1 MRRIFRIW
9 RVRRLPRRQNKK
21 GNSGLK
27 KENRSKLNR
36 NAGFSLVELLIAV
49 TILAII
55 VIPLMHLFLTSTRL
69 NVKSRQTL
77 RATTVAQDIMEGL
90 KAYDV
95 DELQQQFNQPL
106 DGFYVVDDKL
116 IKGSVQEESEREKDG
131 SGNAIEGLYYF
142 SMTDVTMQGSR
153 YDALIKVDARGYT
166 DGTADDSVTDY
177 PDLTG
182 RDPMDPAFFEVH
194 NQGHN
199 NKDMAKIGSVV
210 KGKDGMYVQKKSEDA
225 AILDAIWSAFQ
236 DEFEAKGVGRTDLD
250 FSTKGFTVSGL
261 TARRRTQID
270 IADSGSVDEEGLP
283 ILTACATV
291 RMYCGYNGK
300 DGYVEHV
307 IKIKNALPTDNPTF
321 TSGKFYVF
329 YYPQYGMTQDEIII
343 NNTSAV
349 PLKQLIVSKQAD
361 AELTDSQ
368 LFQAEEHYTAYL
380 NLKGWDKNSLVIR
393 TNLGRSL
400 VNDTF
405 LGAES
410 STKSED
416 DRVEIGDYVG
426 SMKEINAD
434 GEEETVYDFNRVP
447 LGSLKAYTLE
457 GKRMGSSPVE
467 VPEDQTDVIYDVHV
481 AVYKKGAAANGFPL
495 EERVML
501 LSGSKND

>member
-1 MRRIFRIW
+1 M
-9 RVRRLPRRQNKK
+9 
-21 GNSGLK
+21 K
-27 KENRSKLNR
+27 KENQRKLNR

-95 DELQQQFNQPL
+95 DELQQQFNHPL

-116 IKGSVQEESEREKDG
+116 IKGSVQEEGEREKDG
-131 SGNAIEGLYYF
+131 SGNVIEGLYYF
-142 SMTDVTMQGSR
+142 SMKDVTMQGSR

-166 DGTADDSVTDY
+166 DGTADPSKDHRETSE
-177 PDLTG
+177 L
-182 RDPMDPAFFEVH
+182 DPMDPTFFEVH

-225 AILDAIWSAFQ
+225 AVLDAVWMAFQ
-236 DEFEAKGVGRTDLD
+236 DELEADGLARTDLD
-250 FSTKGFTVSGL
+250 FDVRGSGFTIAGL
-261 TARRRTQID
+261 GASRKTQID
-270 IADSGSVDEEGLP
+270 IADSGSVDETGTP
-283 ILTACATV
+283 VLTASVTV
-291 RMYCGYNGK
+291 RMECEYNGT
-300 DGYVEHV
+300 GHI
-307 IKIKNALPTDNPTF
+307 IKIKDALPTDNPTF
-321 TSGKFYVF
+321 TSGNFYVF
-329 YYPQYGMTQDEIII
+329 YYPQYGMADDEIVI
-343 NNTSAV
+343 NNTSTI
-349 PLKQLIVSKQAD
+349 PLRQVIVVKQAKSEID
-361 AELTDSQ
+361 TVSNVLIGELTDRE
-368 LFQAEEHYTAYL
+368 LFQAEENYTAL
-380 NLKGWDKNSLVIR
+380 LELKGCDKDSLVIR

-405 LGAES
+405 LGAEAS
-410 STKSED
+410 V
-416 DRVEIGDYVG
+416 R
-426 SMKEINAD
+426 A
-434 GEEETVYDFNRVP
+434 EEERVKIGFYTGSKKQINIEGNEEIIDLFSYAS

-457 GKRMGSSPVE
+457 GGRMGRSPVE

-481 AVYKKGAAANGFPL
+481 AVYKQGAAENGFPL